1 MKNDWD
7 KQWEMW
13 KDCKFY
19 DLDIENMEYVAIDF
33 QGKYEGFDKDVKEWA
48 VYTFLKSEID
58 KFRST
63 MPLIENLK
71 DPAMRDRHWKEL
83 RFEVKDD
90 FDETSDEFNLEKVFS
105 LNLTNHQEKI
115 FELGDNAR
123 KQLKIETA
131 LRDIK
136 YTWEESPKSNLDIEK
151 QKSKADQ
158 EEFFCIRSTDNI
170 MELIEDHGGKLS
182 NMKSSP
188 YYKEFDTKIDYWE
201 SNIA

>member
-1 MKNDWD
+1 
-7 KQWEMW
+7 MW